1 VLAERRGGRFYE
13 GSDTRRP
20 AGAPIMPKPSAA
32 TASRP
37 AVAKLKPAHDVV
49 VAGGGV
55 IDPANGIDAVLDIG
69 IRKGRIAAV
78 AAKLDPGRAK
88 AIDATGLIVTPGL
101 IDTHAHV
108 YEYVSGDFGLNP
120 DLVGVRSGVT
130 TVVDQG
136 GPSAL
141 TFDGFRKFIVETAKT
156 RVYAFISAYLAGG
169 LLGHRYVD
177 LYGPTGINVK
187 AIVKAARDNPDLVR
201 GIKAHAEPG
210 GYSRWGMAS
219 LKLAKEAS
227 RELKLPVYIHLGT
240 LWPEAKGAAVDASK
254 IIDEVVPLLDPGDI
268 LAHPFTK
275 FPSGFVAADGTIHPL
290 IREALAKG
298 VRIDVG
304 RGAHFS
310 FGNARRVIDAG
321 ILPFTLGADLH
332 GYNVRLQDGGRAYRG
347 MFSGE
352 GVDAIVQDED
362 RGSPFARPYSLQ
374 HAMTELLALGVPLAE
389 AVRMATQN
397 AAVMLGLEPEMGS
410 LSVGMPADLS
420 AMRLIEVDWT
430 LVDSERVT
438 HSATQLLHPEFAI
451 RAGKLHR
458 ADSPLLPEFAAAAA

>member
-1 VLAERRGGRFYE
+1 MPRRRKTAAASDSAITSRAPGYDLVVKGGR
-13 GSDTRRP
+13 
-20 AGAPIMPKPSAA
+20 
-32 TASRP
+32 
-37 AVAKLKPAHDVV
+37 
-49 VAGGGV
+49 V
-55 IDPANGIDAVLDIG
+55 IDPANGIDAISDIG
-69 IRKGRIAAV
+69 IAKGRIAAV
-78 AAKLDPGRAK
+78 APALDGSAAKK
-88 AIDATGLIVTPGL
+88 VIDAAGLLVTPGL
-101 IDTHAHV
+101 VDTHAHV
-108 YEYVSGDFGLNP
+108 YQYVSGDFGLNP

-177 LYGPTGINVK
+177 LYGPSGINVK

-240 LWPEAKGAAVDASK
+240 LWPEAQGSTVRPGR
-254 IIDEVVPLLDPGDI
+254 IIEEVVPLLDPGDI
-268 LAHPFTK
+268 LAHPFTR
-275 FPSGFVAADGTIHPL
+275 FPSGFVAPDGTIHPL
-290 IREALAKG
+290 VREALAKG

-310 FGNARRVIDAG
+310 FTNARRVLDAG
-321 ILPFTLGADLH
+321 ILPFTIGADLH
-332 GYNVRLQDGGRAYRG
+332 GYNVRLLDGGRAYRG

-352 GVDAIVQDED
+352 GVDAIVADED
-362 RGSPFARPYSLQ
+362 RASPFARPYSLH
-374 HAMTELLALGVPLAE
+374 HAMTELLALGVPLPE
-389 AVRMATQN
+389 VVRMTTAN
-397 AAVMLGLEPEMGS
+397 AATMLGLEGELGA

-420 AMRLIEVDWT
+420 LMRLLDGDWT

-438 HSATQLLHPEFAI
+438 HKARQLLHPELAV
-451 RAGKLHR
+451 RGGKAHR
-458 ADSPLLPEFAAAAA
+458 PDSPLLPDFVPLAA

>member
-1 VLAERRGGRFYE
+1 MAKSRKPDAAMAKLTPGWDLIVKGGR
-13 GSDTRRP
+13 
-20 AGAPIMPKPSAA
+20 
-32 TASRP
+32 
-37 AVAKLKPAHDVV
+37 
-49 VAGGGV
+49 V
-55 IDPANGIDAVLDIG
+55 IDPANGVDGIRDIA

-78 AAKLDPGRAK
+78 APSLDAGTAKV
-88 AIDATGLIVTPGL
+88 IDAAGLIVTPGL

-108 YEYVSGDFGLNP
+108 YEHVSGDFGLNP

-141 TFDGFRKFIVETAKT
+141 TFDGFRKFIVEPAKT
-156 RVYAFISAYLAGG
+156 RVLAFISAYLAGG

-177 LYGPTGINVK
+177 LYGPTGINVD
-187 AIVKAARDNPDLVR
+187 AIVKTARDNLDLVR

-240 LWPEAKGAAVDASK
+240 LWPELHGARVDAAK

-275 FPSGFVAADGTIHPL
+275 FPSGFVAADGSIHPL
-290 IREALAKG
+290 VREALAKG

-310 FGNARRVIDAG
+310 FANALRVIDAG
-321 ILPFTLGADLH
+321 ILPFTIGADLH
-332 GYNVRLQDGGRAYRG
+332 GYNVRIGDGGRAYRG
-347 MFSGE
+347 MFTGE
-352 GVDAIVQDED
+352 GVDSIVADD
-362 RGSPFARPYSLQ
+362 RASPFSRPYSLQ
-374 HAMTELLALGVPLAE
+374 HAMSELLALGVPLTQV
-389 AVRMATQN
+389 VRMATSN
-397 AAVMLGLEPEMGS
+397 AAIMLGFAGETGS
-410 LSVGMPADLS
+410 LAIGMPADLS
-420 AMRLIEVDWT
+420 AMRPIDGEWVLI
-430 LVDSERVT
+430 DSERAK
-438 HSATQLLHPEFAI
+438 HPAKQLLHPEFALC
-451 RAGKLHR
+451 AGKFDR
-458 ADSPLLPEFAAAAA
+458 ADSPLLPEFAAMAA

>member
-1 VLAERRGGRFYE
+1 MMAGVDKMKGRGRAAAMTK
-13 GSDTRRP
+13 TR
-20 AGAPIMPKPSAA
+20 KTSS
-32 TASRP
+32 T
-37 AVAKLKPAHDVV
+37 AVAALTPAFDVV
-49 VAGGGV
+49 VKGGRV
-55 IDPANGIDAVLDIG
+55 IDPKNGIDAIRDIG

-78 AAKLDPGRAK
+78 APQLDPGAAK
-88 AIDATGLIVTPGL
+88 IIDATGLIVTPGL

-108 YEYVSGDFGLNP
+108 YEHVSGDFGLNP
-120 DLVGVRSGVT
+120 DLVGIRTGVT

-141 TFDGFRKFIVETAKT
+141 TFDGFRKFIVEKAKT
-156 RVYAFISAYLAGG
+156 RVLAFISAYLAGG
-169 LLGHRYVD
+169 LLGHRYVE
-177 LYGPTGINVK
+177 LYGPSGINVK

-219 LKLAKEAS
+219 MKLAKEAS

-240 LWPEAKGAAVDASK
+240 LWPEADGATVDAAK

-268 LAHPFTK
+268 LAHPFTR
-275 FPSGFVAADGTIHPL
+275 FPSGFAVADGAIHPL

-310 FGNARRVIDAG
+310 FKNAEQILAAG

-332 GYNVRLQDGGRAYRG
+332 GYNVRLKDGGRAYRG
-347 MFSGE
+347 MFTGE
-352 GVDAIVQDED
+352 GVDSIIAED
-362 RGSPFARPYSLQ
+362 RASPFERPYSLH
-374 HAMTELLALGVPLAE
+374 HAMTELVALGVPLVE
-389 AVRMATQN
+389 VVRMATEN
-397 AAVMLGLEPEMGS
+397 AAIMLGLEGEMGA

-420 AMRLIEVDWT
+420 TMRLVDGDWT

-438 HSATQLLHPEFAI
+438 HKARQLIHPEFAL

-458 ADSPLLPEFAAAAA
+458 ADSPLLPNLAAMAA

>member
-1 VLAERRGGRFYE
+1 MAK
-13 GSDTRRP
+13 
-20 AGAPIMPKPSAA
+20 AGAKAA
-32 TASRP
+32 TRAT
-37 AVAKLKPAHDVV
+37 VTKLKPDCDLIVK
-49 VAGGGV
+49 GGRV
-55 IDPANGIDAVLDIG
+55 IDPANGIDRAADVAVK
-69 IRKGRIAAV
+69 KGRIAAV
-78 AAKLDPGRAK
+78 APKLDGMRAAK
-88 AIDATGLIVTPGL
+88 TIDAKGLIVTPGL

-108 YEYVSGDFGLNP
+108 YQYVSGDFGLNP
-120 DLVGVRSGVT
+120 DLVGVRLGVT

-187 AIVKAARDNPDLVR
+187 AIVKATHDNADLVR

-227 RELKLPVYIHLGT
+227 RELNLPVYIHLGT
-240 LWPEAKGAAVDASK
+240 LWPEAKGAKVDAAK

-268 LAHPFTK
+268 LAHPFTR
-275 FPSGFVAADGTIHPL
+275 FPSGFVAKDGSIHPL
-290 IREALAKG
+290 VREALAKG

-310 FGNARRVIDAG
+310 FTNARRVIEAG
-321 ILPFTLGADLH
+321 ILPFTIGADLH
-332 GYNVRLQDGGRAYRG
+332 GYNVRIGDGGRAYRG
-347 MFSGE
+347 MFTGE
-352 GVDAIVQDED
+352 GVDSIVAED
-362 RGSPFARPYSLQ
+362 RASPFERPYSLQ
-374 HAMTELLALGVPLAE
+374 HAMTELLALGVALPE
-389 AVRMATQN
+389 IVRMATSN
-397 AAVMLGLEPEMGS
+397 AATMLGLETEMGA
-410 LSVGMPADLS
+410 LSVGMPADIS
-420 AMRLIEVDWT
+420 VMRLIPGKWT

-438 HSATQLLHPEFAI
+438 HPAKAVLHPEFAI
-451 RAGKLHR
+451 RAGKVHH
-458 ADSPLLPEFAAAAA
+458 ADSPLLPQLSEAA

>member
-1 VLAERRGGRFYE
+1 MAQSNNRASGGEKIIAKITPACDALIKGGR
-13 GSDTRRP
+13 
-20 AGAPIMPKPSAA
+20 
-32 TASRP
+32 
-37 AVAKLKPAHDVV
+37 VV
-49 VAGGGV
+49 
-55 IDPANGIDAVLDIG
+55 DPANGIDGIVDIG

-78 AAKLDPGRAK
+78 APRLDPGPKTRV
-88 AIDATGLIVTPGL
+88 IDARGLLVTPGL

-108 YEYVSGDFGLNP
+108 YEHVSGDFGLNP

-130 TVVDQG
+130 TVIDQG

-141 TFDGFRKFIVETAKT
+141 TFDGFRKFIVEPAKT
-156 RVYAFISAYLAGG
+156 RVLAFISAYLAGG

-177 LYGPTGINVK
+177 LYGPSGINVK

-210 GYSRWGMAS
+210 GYSRWGMAA

-227 RELKLPVYIHLGT
+227 RELGLPVYIHLGT
-240 LWPEAKGAAVDASK
+240 LWPELTGAKVEPAH

-268 LAHPFTK
+268 LAHPFTR
-275 FPSGFVAADGTIHPL
+275 FPSGFVAADGKIHPL
-290 IREALAKG
+290 VREALAKG

-310 FGNARRVIDAG
+310 FANAERVLAAG

-332 GYNVRLQDGGRAYRG
+332 GYNVRIADGGRAYRG
-347 MFSGE
+347 MFTGE
-352 GVDAIVQDED
+352 GVDSIIAED
-362 RGSPFARPYSLQ
+362 RASPFSRPYSLQ

-389 AVRMATQN
+389 IVRMATQN
-397 AAVMLGLEPEMGS
+397 AAAMLGLPKEMGS

-420 AMRLIEVDWT
+420 VMRLLDGDWE

-438 HSATQLLHPEFAI
+438 RRANLLIHPEFAV
-451 RAGKLHR
+451 RRGKVHR
-458 ADSPLLPEFAAAAA
+458 ADSPLLPSFTTMAA

>member
-1 VLAERRGGRFYE
+1 MAKSAEKALA
-13 GSDTRRP
+13 T
-20 AGAPIMPKPSAA
+20 I
-32 TASRP
+32 
-37 AVAKLKPAHDVV
+37 AKLKPAYDLVV
-49 VAGGGV
+49 KGGRV
-55 IDPANGIDAVLDIG
+55 IDPANGTDGIRDIG
-69 IRKGRIAAV
+69 IKRGRIAVV
-78 AAKLDPGRAK
+78 APELDPGATK
-88 AIDATGLIVTPGL
+88 VVDATGLVVTPGL
-101 IDTHAHV
+101 VDTHAHV
-108 YEYVSGDFGLNP
+108 YQYVSGDFGLNP

-136 GPSAL
+136 GSSAL

-187 AIVKAARDNPDLVR
+187 AVVKAARDNPDLVR

-227 RELKLPVYIHLGT
+227 RELQLPVYVHLGT
-240 LWPEAKGAAVDASK
+240 LWPVLQGATVDATK

-275 FPSGFVAADGTIHPL
+275 FPSGFVAADGSIHPL
-290 IREALAKG
+290 VHEALARG

-304 RGAHFS
+304 RGGHFS
-310 FGNARRVIDAG
+310 FTTAKRVVDAG

-332 GYNVRLQDGGRAYRG
+332 GYNVPLPLANGQQG
-347 MFSGE
+347 MFAGE
-352 GVDAIVQDED
+352 GIIAED
-362 RGSPFARPYSLQ
+362 RASPFARPYSLQ
-374 HAMTELLALGVPLAE
+374 HAMTELLALGAPLVE
-389 AVRMATQN
+389 VVRMATSN
-397 AAVMLGLEPEMGS
+397 AAIMLGLEAEMGS

-420 AMRLIEVDWT
+420 VMRLFNGQWT
-430 LVDSERVT
+430 LIDSERVT
-438 HSATQLLHPEFAI
+438 HPARQLLHPEYAI
-451 RAGKLHR
+451 RGGKVYR
-458 ADSPLLPEFAAAAA
+458 ADSPLLPALAAIAA